1 MLYDNKNSV
10 NVIYIKIYKLLK
22 YINILK
28 YSVGNKNYNTQYSVR
43 NMDYISF
50 TKFQNLEIS
59 LLTTKLSY
67 VAIATYFYCCL
78 IINIMKDL
86 VVKSNKLVQAL
97 QKLSL

>member
-59 LLTTKLSY
+59 LLTTKLSHA
-67 VAIATYFYCCL
+67 AIATYFF
-78 IINIMKDL
+78 I
-86 VVKSNKLVQAL
+86 VA
-97 QKLSL
+97 